1 MIFKN
6 LIQKIRQ
13 KFFVWRIKKG
23 LIKNYDRMLE
33 VDKILEAWITKRI
46 LEGQQ
51 NRRNELL
58 EKQQKI
64 GEMTKF
70 LEFLRKI

>member
-6 LIQKIRQ
+6 LIQR
-13 KFFVWRIKKG
+13 FFIWRTKKA
-23 LIKNYDRMLE
+23 LIKNYDKMLE
-33 VDKILEAWITKRI
+33 VDKILEAWITQRI

-51 NRRNELL
+51 GRRNELL